1 MIMKLEPIFKETL
14 WGGEKLKT
22 RFGFKTPYEKTG
34 EVWCISGL
42 KDQANRIENT
52 TFSGKTLYDLWQEER
67 HLFGGKEG
75 DYFPI
80 LVKLIDANQDL
91 SIQVHPDNAKA
102 REKGSLGKTECWTIL
117 DCEKDSTIIIG
128 HNASTLDELKTAI
141 EEKRVL
147 DIVNEHPI
155 KKDDFFFIDAGT
167 LHAIKGGTLLLEVQQ
182 SSDITYRFYDYE
194 RLDNGKPRPL
204 HIDEALEV
212 VKVPDRD
219 IKTAL
224 ETKYFDI
231 LFVNV
236 AQSVF
241 RKSHQHGDFVTV
253 LDGEGY
259 IDNIL
264 AKKGMSFFISSQ
276 TAYQVTGNVSLAIAL
291 IM

>member
-1 MIMKLEPIFKETL
+1 MIMKLEPIFKETV
-14 WGGEKLKT
+14 WGGQKLKT
-22 RFGFKTPYEKTG
+22 VFGFETPYERTG

-52 TFSGKTLYDLWQEER
+52 AFSGKTLYDLWQQER
-67 HLFGGKEG
+67 HLFGHKEG

-128 HNASTLDELKTAI
+128 HSANTLEELKDAI
-141 EEKRVL
+141 KQKRVL

-194 RLDNGKPRPL
+194 RLDNGKLRPL
-204 HIDEALEV
+204 HIEEALEV
-212 VKVPDRD
+212 VKVPDQA
-219 IKTAL
+219 IKTSLDTA
-224 ETKYFDI
+224 YFDI
-231 LFVNV
+231 MFKHV
-236 AQSVF
+236 SEPTY
-241 RKSHQHGDFVTV
+241 RTSHEHGDFVTV
-253 LDGEGY
+253 LDGEGS
-259 IDNIL
+259 IDDIPV
-264 AKKGMSFFISSQ
+264 KKGMSFFISSQ
-276 TAYQVTGNVSLAIAL
+276 TKYHISGNVSLAISL
-291 IM
+291 II